1 MPGLGCEETIDTWC
15 ALVRNALLRS
25 VGMAVLLSAR
35 QHSVPSAR
43 SAEPQGLTSCSWHW
57 QQGEEENCVA
67 SSESCWPGQE
77 QSPRTFMLG
86 SLLRGKTRRW
96 AGCRMEPASLQQGL
110 WQSCSSPHNG
120 DVAVVGSSITD
131 GAPSAQQG

>member
-1 MPGLGCEETIDTWC
+1 
-15 ALVRNALLRS
+15 
-25 VGMAVLLSAR
+25 MAVLLSAR

-67 SSESCWPGQE
+67 SSESCWSGQE
-77 QSPRTFMLG
+77 QSPRTFMLS

-131 GAPSAQQG
+131 GAPSANGMPVCSVLCQALMTMPCFYGEEREGGS